1 MRRRR
6 SVFLIFAVTLADDVS
21 GTLLGLEVDLADI
34 LADNADTHHLHAGKE
49 ADDARCA
56 RPALRGASEE
66 MRYQCIDK
74 EHKAY
79 EGYDEAEPCDYLDGL
94 DGEARN
100 TVESER
106 EQLRDGVMTFARETL
121 VSVVVNAGA
130 LEAYHRE
137 QTS

>member
-1 MRRRR
+1 MIF
-6 SVFLIFAVTLADDVS
+6 SVVTLADDVS
-21 GTLLGLEVDLADI
+21 RTLLGLEVNLADI
-34 LADNADTHHLHAGKE
+34 FTDNTDAHHLDSAQE

-56 RPALRGASEE
+56 RPDLRGASEE

-106 EQLRDGVMTFARETL
+106 EQLRDGVMPLACETL
-121 VSVVVNAGA
+121 VSVVVDTCA
-130 LEAYHRE
+130 LEADQGE
-137 QTS
+137 ETS